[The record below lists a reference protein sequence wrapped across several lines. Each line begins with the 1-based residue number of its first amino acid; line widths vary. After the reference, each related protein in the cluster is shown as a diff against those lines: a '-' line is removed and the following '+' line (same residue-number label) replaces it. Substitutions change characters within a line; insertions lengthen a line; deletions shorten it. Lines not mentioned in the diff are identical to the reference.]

1 MLENKEDSLSFY
13 LDKEID
19 SYVDNLSFYLDKEID
34 SYVDNLSFYVDNFL
48 CCKRKLLVTKW
59 LDKAW
64 LCG

>member
-13 LDKEID
+13 LDKGID

-48 CCKRKLLVTKW
+48 CCKRKLLVTK
-59 LDKAW
+59 
-64 LCG
+64 